1 MRTYPLTFH
10 YPCSGLVV
18 ATCDE
23 VPGFSM
29 AGHSE
34 EEIEAEA
41 GHVIQALLEAQEAAD
56 ARNH

>member
-1 MRTYPLTFH
+1 MQTYPLTIQELLPGFF
-10 YPCSGLVV
+10 V

-41 GHVIQALLEAQEAAD
+41 GQVIQALLEAQEAA
-56 ARNH
+56 